1 MASTWT
7 VISTTAGP
15 MFHDG
20 TSFRQTIAATE
31 YPIGTEARTS
41 ESTGVCY
48 EYFDTQ
54 FVLGGP
60 GIGVTQAWSRV
71 GLSLLAFVAG
81 TESFMPG
88 ASVIV

>member
-20 TSFRQTIAATE
+20 LTFRQTIAATE

-48 EYFDTQ
+48 EYCNTQ
-54 FVLGGP
+54 FRMGAP
-60 GIGVTQAWSRV
+60 RTGITQAWSRI

-81 TESFMPG
+81 SEGFRPG